1 MQKNKIKISVL
12 LIIASIFVFCSCNK
26 NISEQ
31 SVSTPDQQIEQT
43 VLTEEKAPAKAED
56 TVTLHTENAP
66 VEEQNQSTIAE
77 EPENQLTCSLAI
89 RCDDVLKNPEAL
101 KEEKKDV
108 IPAGGIILSLTD
120 VVFTEG
126 ESVFDVVLR
135 EVKKA
140 QIHFEFEKTPMYDSA
155 YIKGIGNLYEFDCG
169 DCSGWQY
176 KVNDKKPTYGCS
188 QYILKDKDKIEFFY
202 SCNYFESK

>member
-1 MQKNKIKISVL
+1 MQKNKIKTFAL
-12 LIIASIFVFCSCNK
+12 LIIALLFVFCSCK

-43 VLTEEKAPAKAED
+43 VLNEEKAPVKTEDTAALPTEITQKAE
-56 TVTLHTENAP
+56 HS
-66 VEEQNQSTIAE
+66 QSTIAE
-77 EPENQLTCSLAI
+77 EPETQLTCSLAI
-89 RCDDVLKNPEAL
+89 RCDDVLKNPESL
-101 KEEKKDV
+101 KEDKKSV
-108 IPAGGIILSLTD
+108 IPADGIILFLTD

-155 YIKGIGNLYEFDCG
+155 YIRGIGNLYEFDCG